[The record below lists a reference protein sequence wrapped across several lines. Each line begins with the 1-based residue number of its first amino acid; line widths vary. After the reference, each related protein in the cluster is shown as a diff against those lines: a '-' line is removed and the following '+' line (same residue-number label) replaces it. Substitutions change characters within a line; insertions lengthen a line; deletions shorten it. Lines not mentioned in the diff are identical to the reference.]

1 MKIIDSHTHLGF
13 EKPREDIKKCI
24 DSAGIAGVCVFSS
37 PPREHNI
44 KIGKDFKERLFDV
57 LNFTA
62 KYKDIL
68 FPVLWI
74 HPYEEDIFQKIDIA
88 VKQKISAFKIICSN
102 FYIYE
107 DKAVEVLKYIA
118 ALKKPV
124 FFHSGILWDGKDSSK
139 YNRPANWEALI
150 DIKGLKFSM
159 GHCSWPWT
167 DECIAVYGKFLNA
180 LGQNDGAEM
189 FLDITPGTPLI
200 YRKDLLTKLFTVGY
214 DVGSNIFFGTDC
226 NAEAYNSKWAAD
238 WINTDKEILDGLG
251 VSKKVLENL
260 YYNNIMRFLGKGER
274 KEKIHIPT
282 TDNANSWSPLC
293 DD

>member
-13 EKPREDIKKCI
+13 EKPGEDIKKCI
-24 DSAGIAGVCVFSS
+24 DRAGIDGVCVFSS

-226 NAEAYNSKWAAD
+226 NAEAYNSKCVAD
-238 WINTDKEILDGLG
+238 WINTDKEILDGIG